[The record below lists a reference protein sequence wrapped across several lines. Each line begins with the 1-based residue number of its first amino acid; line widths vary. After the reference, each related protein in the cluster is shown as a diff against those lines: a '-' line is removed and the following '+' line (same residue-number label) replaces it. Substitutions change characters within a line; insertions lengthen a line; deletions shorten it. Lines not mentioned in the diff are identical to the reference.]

1 MPKKSNARRADGRI
15 AVQVYV
21 GMVDGKRKYKTVY
34 GKTQK
39 EAEQKAAELRAQ
51 LRRGIEIT
59 AQQDTFSVW
68 AKYWLALKSSEVS
81 DDQYALIFSRV
92 NYYMERIGDSKLTDL
107 RVHHLQKLINDLA
120 LENPYTKK
128 PTAKNTLRS
137 YMQILSSVFDY
148 AVDNRVMEFNP
159 ATKIK
164 MPKAAPQK
172 ERHALSKEE
181 QRWVC
186 EFPHRAQPAAMLM
199 MFSGLRRGEAT
210 ALRWT
215 DIDFE
220 NKTILVTRS
229 YNFKQKAF
237 KAPKN
242 GKSRIVSVPDILIDY
257 LNHMEKKS
265 VFVLTGASGE
275 MMTDTAWKRLFD
287 SYMYCLNLKY
297 GSFVDTPAKF
307 SPHKIPMTIRAFTP
321 HDLRHTFCTIMYD
334 AGVDILTA
342 QQQMG
347 HSDVKT
353 TLAIYTHLSNE
364 KSQKDIQKMND
375 FINRGITVHSFKE
388 NA

>member
-1 MPKKSNARRADGRI
+1 MPKKSNTRRADGRI
-15 AVQVYV
+15 AVQVYI
-21 GMVDGKRKYKTVY
+21 GLVDGKRKYKTVY

-39 EAEQKAAELRAQ
+39 QAEQKAADLRAQ

-59 AQQDTFSVW
+59 AQHDTFSVW
-68 AKYWLALKSSEVS
+68 AKYWLALKASEVS
-81 DDQYALIFSRV
+81 DDQYALISARV
-92 NYYMERIGDSKLTDL
+92 NYYIERIGDSKLTDL

-120 LENPYTKK
+120 LQNPYTQK

-287 SYMYCLNLKY
+287 SYM
-297 GSFVDTPAKF
+297 
-307 SPHKIPMTIRAFTP
+307 
-321 HDLRHTFCTIMYD
+321 
-334 AGVDILTA
+334 
-342 QQQMG
+342 
-347 HSDVKT
+347 
-353 TLAIYTHLSNE
+353 
-364 KSQKDIQKMND
+364 
-375 FINRGITVHSFKE
+375 
-388 NA
+388 